1 MASQQHIIEHVFGAA
16 LDHSP
21 DQRSAFLDD
30 ACRDAPELRR
40 RVEELLLAEE
50 RLGSFLEQPALG
62 PIRVTWPQ
70 LSSSVEEPRSEITH
84 EASSSRCLQPQELIV
99 DRFRVIRFI
108 ARGGMGEIYEV
119 EDLFLQNVRVALK
132 IILPHIAA
140 SAGSA
145 RRFEQEVLLAR
156 KVIHTNLCP
165 IYDIARSG
173 TSVPPFL
180 FLTMKLLSGETLASR
195 LRRSDSISARDAFLI
210 LQQMCAGLAAL
221 HDAGVIHRDIK
232 PTNVMLEHGATALHL
247 SIMDFGLARSYE
259 SSASRDAFG
268 MVAGTPGYLAPELL
282 RGDQPSQESDVFALG
297 VLLRMVQSR
306 TSTDHDQSNSADRS
320 FAPLL
325 PKEREI
331 WQLAVSNFRAED
343 PEQRRLAFKWVRDAL
358 TSDRT
363 HAASL
368 ALAQS
373 PSTIHRQISRR
384 QFAVGAAAAAG
395 ALSLTAFW
403 NRDHLHDML
412 HPLPKK
418 RFVAL
423 IRWPTVTDVR
433 LQRMLADVTEVIG
446 RELSRA
452 EVFDHD
458 LLVIADTAAKHLES
472 VEQLSGIRD
481 SSGANLIL
489 AASARMQAS
498 HLYLTLTVLD
508 SSFIRPL
515 RERLL
520 HGDLN
525 DQTPLPAKAVE
536 AAAELLGIS
545 RYTRDEQLLR
555 VGTQNPEAYS
565 AFQAAEALR
574 REDTTASLNEAITLY
589 QRALNID
596 PRYSVAWAKLSWGYF
611 RLYVLHGDAAALT
624 LAQGTS
630 AAAISYNPNLVD
642 AHLVLAWIYDKRGN
656 EQAASHELAT
666 ALSLDPSDPDTLRFQ
681 ARFFAENDR
690 MNEAEDRLLQLV
702 RMRPNFWLAHNELGS
717 VFNDEGK
724 YDRAL
729 TEFHAAKIAAPTNVI
744 PLNNI
749 GSVLLQQG
757 KLHQAEEALR
767 QSFAMRPNDAAAAN
781 LAALARIRGLSTEAV
796 RFAKTAVS
804 LNPDEPANLLELGDA
819 AQAAGSHAA
828 SASAYKE
835 AVEKQEEILQTQ
847 RESGPGWMLL
857 ALCRL
862 KAGSPQRASLAMQK
876 ADALRA
882 NDMESQLLKI
892 RILELLGDRA
902 DALELG
908 QRCLNR
914 GATVFQLQTMPDLGS
929 LRSTLQ
935 FRNLVSSS
943 T

>member
-1 MASQQHIIEHVFGAA
+1 MAEF
-16 LDHSP
+16 
-21 DQRSAFLDD
+21 
-30 ACRDAPELRR
+30 
-40 RVEELLLAEE
+40 
-50 RLGSFLEQPALG
+50 
-62 PIRVTWPQ
+62 
-70 LSSSVEEPRSEITH
+70 RSEDPDT
-84 EASSSRCLQPQELIV
+84 R
-99 DRFRVIRFI
+99 RI
-108 ARGGMGEIYEV
+108 AFAQVKG
-119 EDLFLQNVRVALK
+119 
-132 IILPHIAA
+132 
-140 SAGSA
+140 
-145 RRFEQEVLLAR
+145 
-156 KVIHTNLCP
+156 
-165 IYDIARSG
+165 
-173 TSVPPFL
+173 
-180 FLTMKLLSGETLASR
+180 
-195 LRRSDSISARDAFLI
+195 AF
-210 LQQMCAGLAAL
+210 
-221 HDAGVIHRDIK
+221 
-232 PTNVMLEHGATALHL
+232 
-247 SIMDFGLARSYE
+247 
-259 SSASRDAFG
+259 
-268 MVAGTPGYLAPELL
+268 
-282 RGDQPSQESDVFALG
+282 
-297 VLLRMVQSR
+297 
-306 TSTDHDQSNSADRS
+306 
-320 FAPLL
+320 
-325 PKEREI
+325 
-331 WQLAVSNFRAED
+331 
-343 PEQRRLAFKWVRDAL
+343 
-358 TSDRT
+358 TSDWSP
-363 HAASL
+363 AAQI
-368 ALAQS
+368 ALAQAPAS
-373 PSTIHRQISRR
+373 VSRQISRR
-384 QFAVGAAAAAG
+384 QFAVGATAAAG
-395 ALSLTAFW
+395 AFSATAFW
-403 NRDHLHDML
+403 NWDRLRDML

-423 IRWPTVTDVR
+423 IKWPTASDVR
-433 LQRMLADVTEVIG
+433 LERMLSEVTEVIG

-458 LLVIADTAAKHLES
+458 LLVIADTATKHLDNA
-472 VEQLSGIRD
+472 EQLSAIKE

-489 AASARMQAS
+489 AASGRLQAD
-498 HLYLTLTVLD
+498 HLYLTLKVLD

-545 RYTRDEQLLR
+545 QYTRDEQLLR

-630 AAAISYNPNLVD
+630 TAAIAYNPNLVD
-642 AHLVLAWIYDKRGN
+642 AHLVLAWIHDKRGDK
-656 EQAASHELAT
+656 QAASHELAT

-690 MNEAEDRLLQLV
+690 INEAEDRLLQLV

-717 VFNDEGK
+717 VFNDDGK

-729 TEFHAAKIAAPTNVI
+729 TEFHAAKIAAPTNVV

-781 LAALARIRGLSTEAV
+781 LAALARFRGLSTEAV

-819 AQAAGSHAA
+819 AQIAGSRTA

-835 AVEKQEEILQTQ
+835 AAEKQEELLQTQ

-862 KAGSPQRASLAMQK
+862 KAGSPRTASLAMEK

-882 NDMESQLLKI
+882 NDMESQLLKV

-902 DALELG
+902 EALELG
-908 QRCLNR
+908 QRCLKR
-914 GATVFQLQTMPDLGS
+914 GATVFQLQTMPDLDS
-929 LRSTLQ
+929 LRSTVQ